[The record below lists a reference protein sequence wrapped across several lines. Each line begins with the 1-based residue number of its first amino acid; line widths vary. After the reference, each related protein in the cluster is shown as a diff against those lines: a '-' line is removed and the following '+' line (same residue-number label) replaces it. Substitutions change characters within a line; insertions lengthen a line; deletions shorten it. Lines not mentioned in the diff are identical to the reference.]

1 MLAEKAHQGLTRW
14 ELYENM
20 PVYDT
25 TNTDRML
32 DTLEGGLEFPVLD
45 RGLMD
50 KYVSYL
56 SMQV

>member
-1 MLAEKAHQGLTRW
+1 MLAEKVHGGLTRW

-32 DTLEGGLEFPVLD
+32 NASGGLHFPILD

-56 SMQV
+56 SGF